1 MSTGTAGE
9 GGSSLTSGPNGYP
22 ASVAALIGEFAR
34 LPGIGRRTAE
44 RLAFHL
50 LKLDAKDAKRLAR
63 AIDDVKD
70 TVRHCAVCFNFADAG
85 VCRVCNDTRR
95 DRGAVMV
102 VEQPGDLIAIE
113 QTGMWRGVYHVLL
126 GRVSPLEGVRVE
138 DVTILDL
145 LSRVD
150 QPESNAGG
158 ERVRE
163 VVLALNPTLEGDG
176 TALHL
181 MSELE
186 RRGVS
191 VSRLARGLPAGGQ
204 IGMSNKAVLA
214 DAIAGRRPV

>member
-1 MSTGTAGE
+1 MPV
-9 GGSSLTSGPNGYP
+9 GGSAQNGYP
-22 ASVAALIGEFAR
+22 ASVQTLIDELAR
-34 LPGIGRRTAE
+34 LPGIGTRTAE

-50 LKLDAKDAKRLAR
+50 LKLDAKTAKRLSR

-70 TVRHCAVCFNFADAG
+70 TVRHCTVCFNFADAG
-85 VCRVCNDTRR
+85 VCRVCADETR
-95 DRGAVMV
+95 DRSSVMV

-113 QTGMWRGVYHVLL
+113 QTGMWKGVYHVLL

-138 DVTILDL
+138 DVTIFDL
-145 LSRVD
+145 LARVD

-181 MSELE
+181 TGELE
-186 RRGVS
+186 RRGVN

-204 IGMSNKAVLA
+204 IGLSNKAVLA